1 MPTSAARGPLKPR
14 FFVSPSRWREWLER
28 HHDAVSELWVGFY
41 KKDTGRA
48 SITWPQAVDAALC
61 FGWIDG
67 VRKRRDAAS
76 YVIRFTP
83 RQTRSIWSAIN
94 LRRARQ
100 LARLG
105 VMRPPGL
112 RALRAR
118 AASQTG
124 LYSYEQRDAATL
136 ATADERRFRAN
147 RKAWQFFQ
155 GQPAGYRRTTIWW
168 VVSPKQQETR
178 ARRLATLIADSAT
191 GRPEAPF
198 RRASR

>member
-14 FFVSPSRWREWLER
+14 FFVSLSRWREWLER

-48 SITWPQAVDAALC
+48 SITWPQALDAALC

-67 VRKRRDAAS
+67 VRKRLDAAS

-94 LRRARQ
+94 LGRARQ
-100 LARLG
+100 LGRLG

-118 AASQTG
+118 APSQTW
-124 LYSYEQRDAATL
+124 LYSSDHL
-136 ATADERRFRAN
+136 S
-147 RKAWQFFQ
+147 
-155 GQPAGYRRTTIWW
+155 PSPPPTTY
-168 VVSPKQQETR
+168 TR
-178 ARRLATLIADSAT
+178 
-191 GRPEAPF
+191 
-198 RRASR
+198 